1 MNVLDQ
7 LARRSFVVV
16 TGKGG
21 VGKSVVAT
29 SLGMALAA
37 RGGRVLVLEV
47 DPRESVHQLLDLPP
61 SGGEVMAVKGDF
73 SGALSVQNLK
83 PRQALDELVQGQ
95 IGTGMIARRV
105 LSSETYEQ
113 LAAGAPGLKELA
125 ILDYAERRSRESGDA
140 GAGSSAV
147 GPFDTVVLDAP
158 ATGHGVSLLAAPSLV
173 SEVVQQGPVGRKAT
187 DLADFVA
194 DPERLALVV
203 LTLAEEMP
211 VQEALELRSEFRQ
224 RLDREPELLIINGL
238 YPPLS
243 ENAAKEAQAADPE
256 PALAAWYRRR
266 RINDR
271 ELERLAE
278 RWEGRRVRLP
288 LLAVDRGPE
297 LVGTLRQRLEEG
309 AGSADAKGVER

>member
-21 VGKSVVAT
+21 VGKSVLAT
-29 SLGMALAA
+29 ALGMALAA

-61 SGGEVMAVKGDF
+61 SGGEVMAVEGDF
-73 SGALSVQNLK
+73 SGSLSVQNLK
-83 PRQALDELVQGQ
+83 PRQALDELVREQ

-125 ILDYAERRSRESGDA
+125 ILDYAERRSREAVED
-140 GAGSSAV
+140 GAGSAAT

-187 DLADFVA
+187 ELADFVG
-194 DPERLALVV
+194 DPERLALVI

-211 VQEALELRSEFRQ
+211 VQEALELRREFRD
-224 RLDREPELLIINGL
+224 RLDREPELLVINGL

-243 ENAAKEAQAADPE
+243 ENAAAEATGADPE

-278 RWEGRRVRLP
+278 RWQGPRVQLP

-297 LVGTLRQRLEEG
+297 LVSALRQRLEAE
-309 AGSADAKGVER
+309 ADAAAAEEG

>member
-21 VGKSVVAT
+21 VGKSVAST
-29 SLGMALAA
+29 ALGMALAA

-61 SGGEVMAVKGDF
+61 SGGEVMAVEGDF
-73 SGALSVQNLK
+73 SGSLSVQNLK

-95 IGTGMIARRV
+95 IGSGMIARRV

-125 ILDYAERRSRESGDA
+125 ILDYAERRSRAA
-140 GAGSSAV
+140 GKDRAQA
-147 GPFDTVVLDAP
+147 FDTVILDAP

-173 SEVVQQGPVGRKAT
+173 SEVVEQGPVGRKAAE
-187 DLADFVA
+187 LADFVG
-194 DPERLALVV
+194 DPRRLALVI

-211 VQEALELRSEFRQ
+211 VQEALELRREFRA
-224 RLDREPELLIINGL
+224 RLDREPELLVINGL

-243 ENAAKEAQAADPE
+243 ENAAAEATASDPE

-271 ELERLAE
+271 ELQRLAE
-278 RWEGRRVRLP
+278 RWQGPRVQLP

-297 LVGTLRQRLEEG
+297 LVRTLRQRLEAEAAQVAG
-309 AGSADAKGVER
+309 AEEKR